1 MNPLTAKKAIEILNR
16 RVKTIAKLFGTH
28 SPEYEIITN
37 FIADFDFYESGG
49 VFKLR
54 NTKANRAEY
63 RRLIPA
69 AKRIQKTH
77 VKVLERK
84 ARKQWQQARAEDIDD
99 SENFDDFNDFGD
111 TEITDLATYNKW
123 LSTFETYF
131 ESCYELATLEGYSR
145 QPAYDRAEQLYND
158 KNAYNNTWN
167 YFYNRGEFDDWKN
180 KEETESVERAYAP
193 DNNGELKERTYN
205 SLDNIDIEG
214 L

>member
-1 MNPLTAKKAIEILNR
+1 MNVMNAKKAIEIINR

-54 NTKANRAEY
+54 NTKANRSEY

-84 ARKQWQQARAEDIDD
+84 ARKQWQQAQSDEIEESEDIED
-99 SENFDDFNDFGD
+99 FDDFDD

-131 ESCYELATLEGYSR
+131 ESCYELATLEGYS
-145 QPAYDRAEQLYND
+145 QQSAYDRAEQLYND
-158 KNAYNNTWN
+158 KNDYNTTWN
-167 YFYNRGEFDDWKN
+167 YFYKRGEFDDWKN
-180 KEETESVERAYAP
+180 KEETESVERAYTP
-193 DNNGELKERTYN
+193 DNNGELKEREYT

>member
-167 YFYNRGEFDDWKN
+167 YFYTRGEFDDWKN

>member
-1 MNPLTAKKAIEILNR
+1 MNPLTAKKAIEIINR

-167 YFYNRGEFDDWKN
+167 YFYKRGEFDDWKN

>member
-1 MNPLTAKKAIEILNR
+1 MNPLTAKKAIQIINR
-16 RVKTIAKLFGTH
+16 RVKTIAKLFGVH
-28 SPEYEIITN
+28 SPEYELITN

-84 ARKQWQQARAEDIDD
+84 ARKQWQQARADEIDIDE
-99 SENFDDFNDFGD
+99 SEDFEDFGD

-123 LSTFETYF
+123 LATFDNYF
-131 ESCYELATLEGYSR
+131 ESCYELAVLEGYSR

-167 YFYNRGEFDDWKN
+167 YFYKRGEFDEWKN
-180 KEETESVERAYAP
+180 KEESESVERAYTP
-193 DNNGELKERTYN
+193 DNNGELKERAYN

>member
-131 ESCYELATLEGYSR
+131 ESCYELATLEGYS
-145 QPAYDRAEQLYND
+145 QQSAYDRAEQLYND
-158 KNAYNNTWN
+158 KNDYNTTWN
-167 YFYNRGEFDDWKN
+167 YFYKRGEFDDWKN
-180 KEETESVERAYAP
+180 KEESESVERAYTP
-193 DNNGELKERTYN
+193 DKNGELKERAYT

>member
-1 MNPLTAKKAIEILNR
+1 MNPLTAKKAIEIINR

-49 VFKLR
+49 VFKIR

-84 ARKQWQQARAEDIDD
+84 AQKQWQQARAEDIDD
-99 SENFDDFNDFGD
+99 SENFDDFDDFGD

-123 LSTFETYF
+123 LSTFENYF
-131 ESCYELATLEGYSR
+131 ESCYELAVLEGYSR

-167 YFYNRGEFDDWKN
+167 YFYKRGEFDDWKN